1 MEYAR
6 TLATP
11 AAESF
16 ARVILSYS
24 GWPAVHPVVLIPVIV
39 ANHMSAKIRCELEP
53 PSNHQSTLGPN
64 PDPSH

>member
-16 ARVILSYS
+16 ARVIWSCN
-24 GWPAVHPVVLIPVIV
+24 GWPAVHPVVLIPAIV
-39 ANHMSAKIRCELEP
+39 ANH
-53 PSNHQSTLGPN
+53 
-64 PDPSH
+64 